1 MKGKILGLV
10 WGLALTGALYP
21 QARLAPPNAPNAVA
35 RQGES
40 EIVINGTNVEKD
52 IAVWVNDAIVAHV
65 FQKTTEKIIV
75 RDGRNIVH
83 LAETTPKGG
92 VWNIGDKKQ
101 VVVDSV
107 SNRVT
112 IRPLMRYGRLI
123 NTEIQQT
130 IAISPRPRSSEQG
143 SLAAARALPAPE
155 PVQTFQPARN
165 PEPVAVRNPEPVQ
178 TPRPQIAA
186 DTTIEGAVYRAAE
199 ELIQVLPRNS
209 TLAIISIASR
219 DRDMSDFVIEE
230 LAYLLV
236 ETRKFKI
243 VDRKSLDAIRA
254 EQDFQFS
261 GEVDD
266 NSAVS
271 IGKMLGASIVITGSI
286 SGSGAT
292 RRLRAKA
299 LDVKTAEIMAMASER
314 F

>member
-1 MKGKILGLV
+1 MKGTIVGLWWGLV
-10 WGLALTGALYP
+10 FTVGLYP
-21 QARLAPPNAPNAVA
+21 QSRLAPPNALNAAA

-40 EIVINGTNVEKD
+40 EIIINGTNVEKD
-52 IAVWVNDAIVAHV
+52 IAVWVNDVIAAHV
-65 FQKTTEKIIV
+65 FPKTTEKIIV
-75 RDGRNIVH
+75 KDGRNIIH
-83 LAETTPKGG
+83 LAETTAKGG
-92 VWNIGDKKQ
+92 SWNIGDKKQ
-101 VVVDSV
+101 VIVDSV

-112 IRPLMRYGRLI
+112 IRILMRYGRLI
-123 NTEIQQT
+123 NAEVQQA
-130 IAISPRPRSSEQG
+130 IAIRPQERSPAQS
-143 SLAAARALPAPE
+143 SLADARALEVPEPRKPE
-155 PVQTFQPARN
+155 PVRSPEPARN
-165 PEPVAVRNPEPVQ
+165 PEPVQN
-178 TPRPQIAA
+178 PRPQVSN

-271 IGKMLGASIVITGSI
+271 IGKMLGATIVVTGSI